1 MHKHNSLMAANAPLA
16 GARVNA
22 DSVMHTASTFA
33 HLTGFLYGARR
44 GPPLTAWSIGVGQ
57 GVAVKLETA

>member
-1 MHKHNSLMAANAPLA
+1 LRGL
-16 GARVNA
+16 GVNA